1 MIVYTQIAYI
11 QMINS
16 VAIRSSDVKINLP
29 NESSCIIYNICDFPR
44 DIEVQIK
51 NQHFGKLLRIKIE
64 Q

>member
-1 MIVYTQIAYI
+1 
-11 QMINS
+11 MINS